1 MYGYGMLLGRTYCSG
16 GHGKYAR
23 RVGKTSEEMLSL
35 DLSRDSPETLPFTR
49 TRNRAGRIL
58 GILGDTVRHS
68 VGLLRFLSFASR
80 RSYLILSISPRNAAV

>member
-1 MYGYGMLLGRTYCSG
+1 MPVGRAYCNG

-23 RVGKTSEEMLSL
+23 RVGRTSEEMLSL

-49 TRNRAGRIL
+49 TRNRAGQIL
-58 GILGDTVRHS
+58 GVLENTVRHS

-80 RSYLILSISPRNAAV
+80 RSYLILSISLRNVAV